1 MFKIVQI
8 KDCIYGKVKKTSIE
22 QWLNMLKTHY
32 NIERGLGV
40 FRGDYVLLEQT
51 GLRYEQGQLVYSE
64 RIVYNLNLTTKLPAR
79 VNRTDEYADTWEG
92 NYIHYDACKDRYV
105 VQYIRY
111 LYEDMLRVT
120 NQLCEADMPIRGNSV
135 QAPAETSQTQK
146 YSASKTVCRKPVN
159 DKPMVKRYPE
169 GEYHK
174 PWKKSHLDQL
184 LNLYNK
190 HLSQLEI
197 AQNLKCREE
206 SVVYQLENY
215 LDIENPF
222 EFDASE

>member
-8 KDCIYGKVKKTSIE
+8 KDCIYGKVKNVSME

-32 NIERGLGV
+32 NIERSLGV
-40 FRGDYVLLEQT
+40 CRGDYVLLEQMDSK
-51 GLRYEQGQLVYSE
+51 YEQGQLVYSE

-105 VQYIRY
+105 VQCIRY
-111 LYEDMLRVT
+111 LYEDLPSVAP
-120 NQLCEADMPIRGNSV
+120 QLCEADIPIIGKSV
-135 QAPAETSQTQK
+135 QMPLETSQTHK
-146 YSASKTVCRKPVN
+146 KSDANPICGKPVN
-159 DKPMVKRYPE
+159 VKPIIKRYPE

-174 PWKKSHLDQL
+174 PWKKSHLEQL

-190 HLSQLEI
+190 HLSQSEI

-206 SVVYQLENY
+206 SVVYQLEIY

>member
-32 NIERGLGV
+32 NIERSFGV
-40 FRGDYVLLEQT
+40 FRDDYVLLELT
-51 GLRYEQGQLVYSE
+51 DSKYEQGQLVYSE
-64 RIVYNLNLTTKLPAR
+64 RIVYNLNLTTKQPER
-79 VNRTDEYADTWEG
+79 VKYPDEYADTWEG
-92 NYIHYDACKDRYV
+92 NCIYYDARKDRYI
-105 VQYIRY
+105 VQYMRY
-111 LYEDMLRVT
+111 LYEDMPSVT
-120 NQLCEADMPIRGNSV
+120 NQLCEADIPIIGKSV
-135 QAPAETSQTQK
+135 QMPPETSQTHTK
-146 YSASKTVCRKPVN
+146 SDANPICGKPVN
-159 DKPMVKRYPE
+159 VKPIIKRYPE

-174 PWKKSHLDQL
+174 PWKKNHLDQL

-190 HLSQLEI
+190 QLSQSEI